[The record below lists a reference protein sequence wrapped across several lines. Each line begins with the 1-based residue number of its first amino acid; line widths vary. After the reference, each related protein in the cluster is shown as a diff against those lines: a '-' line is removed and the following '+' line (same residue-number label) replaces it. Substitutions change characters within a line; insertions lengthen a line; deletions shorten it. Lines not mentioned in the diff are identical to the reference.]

1 MIVRLFLPVLTAGLL
16 AAQTK
21 SFGQGELKGSAQAV
35 VITGAHL
42 AHTAQFFGTDPASVL
57 RQVDQALRKAGSSID
72 KAVKLNIV
80 VADES
85 VTAKVEQA
93 LAKRYPAASRAPAA
107 SLVAGSLPAAGA
119 TLAID
124 AIGLASRTEKRNS
137 QVAVLPSG
145 PRAYI
150 SGQSANGTLERA
162 TRETLD
168 KLKANLEFLG
178 LSLNDVVQVKSF
190 VDPIESVPE
199 VRRWIDGYFGPQPPP
214 QVFVQWTSKGRIE
227 IEVIATIPST
237 PAPAAPVDHLWPPDE
252 KPSPVFCRMVRLASP
267 TTIYTSGLFGTEGPA
282 DKQIRDI
289 FRSLDTILRETS
301 GDLRHLAKAT
311 YYVADD
317 EASRKLNEIR
327 PEFYDPKHPPAASK
341 AGVKATGRARRT
353 VTLDMIAVP
362 VR

>member
-1 MIVRLFLPVLTAGLL
+1 MIVRVFLSVISLGLL
-16 AAQTK
+16 SAQIK
-21 SFGQGELKGSAQAV
+21 SIGQGELKGSAQAV
-35 VITGAHL
+35 VVTGAHL
-42 AHTAQFFGTDPASVL
+42 AHTAQFVGTDTASVL
-57 RQVDQALRKAGSSID
+57 RQVDQALQKAGSSLD

-93 LAKRYPAASRAPAA
+93 LAKRYPTASKAPAA
-107 SLVAGSLPAAGA
+107 SLVAGALPGQGA

-124 AIGLASRTEKRNS
+124 AIGVTSRTTKRNS

-150 SGQSANGTLERA
+150 SGQSANGTLEKA

-168 KLKANLEFLG
+168 KLKTNLEFLG
-178 LSLNDVVQVKSF
+178 LSLSDVIQVKSF
-190 VDPIESVPE
+190 VDPVASVPQ
-199 VRRWIDGYFGPQPPP
+199 VRRWIDEYFGPQPPP
-214 QVFVQWTSKGRIE
+214 QVFVEWTSKGRIE
-227 IEVIATIPST
+227 IELIAAMPSKAV
-237 PAPAAPVDHLWPPDE
+237 PSEGVEHLWPPDE
-252 KPSPVFCRMVRLASP
+252 KPSPVFCRMVRLSSP
-267 TTIYTSGLFGTEGPA
+267 TTIYTSGLFGAEGSA

-327 PEFYDPKHPPAASK
+327 PAFYDPKHPPAASK
-341 AGVKATGRARRT
+341 AGVKATGRTRRT
-353 VTLDMIAVP
+353 VTLDIIAVP